1 MTDRRS
7 DLGVKACCIQDEGEI
22 RLAAEAGATH
32 VGLVGAMPSGP
43 GPIADED
50 IARIAASAPNTVT
63 TVLLTSRTVAADIV
77 AHVLDTGVDAV
88 QIVQSVPASVRQAV
102 RQALPGIQIFQVV
115 HVEGQG
121 ALAEAR
127 EAAKGSDYLLLDSGR
142 PSAAV
147 AELGGTGRTH
157 DWSVSA
163 AIVRASPIPVFLA
176 GGLDP
181 ENVAEAVRAVAPAGV
196 DLCSGI
202 RDEVGRLQSQRLTAF
217 MEAVGETA

>member
-1 MTDRRS
+1 M
-7 DLGVKACCIQDEGEI
+7 LFVKVCCIQNEDEV

-43 GPIADED
+43 GPIPDED
-50 IARIAASAPNTVT
+50 IARIAASAPEEVI
-63 TVLLTSRTVAADIV
+63 TVLLTSRTAATEIV
-77 AHVLDTGVDAV
+77 AQVLDAGVDAV
-88 QIVQSVPASVRQAV
+88 QIVQEVAPSVRLAV
-102 RQALPGIQIFQVV
+102 RQALPGVQVLQVV
-115 HVEGQG
+115 HVAGEG
-121 ALAEAR
+121 AVAAAR

-163 AIVRASPIPVFLA
+163 DIVRRSPIPVFLA
-176 GGLDP
+176 GGLNPD
-181 ENVAEAVRAVAPAGV
+181 NVFDAIRAVGPAGV

-202 RDEVGRLQSQRLTAF
+202 RDEDGRLEPERLAAF
-217 MEAVGETA
+217 MEAVGGTS